1 MRWKLVGELTKVNLL
16 YANPQMI
23 EKKRNK
29 EAETGKPSKVSAY
42 KSVLWQNLLMF
53 GIFFFLFFFTMSIGI
68 SYVDYPGLFT
78 VNVLVFLMM
87 SFLQAF
93 LIVYNLF
100 YESKDLEYYLPLPFT
115 PSEIFVA
122 KLSVLALMISPYLV
136 PVLGLFILLGL
147 STEFIFLWS
156 ILGAILLFLLLVA
169 ILVLISFMLVHCMT
183 SLSVFRKNK
192 NVVSTVLY
200 TVSSLGMIVAI
211 LFMTNNPL
219 GADTALPGQLIPDS
233 RPIPFIE
240 SFYTLLVYP
249 SQIEGWWGLALWLTV
264 LIILSGIVYKWVV
277 PNFYGERKDSVDEGT
292 REQTEQLIQKKE
304 QIIGGREKNAKP
316 ESVNRI
322 LWKYNAGLIQD
333 GTLIMQFI
341 SSKILFPVLLLGP
354 TLWGGLDLS
363 SIPLYYWGVFFF
375 GGFIYAFLML
385 NSISIVGVIISLD
398 RENFLYMK
406 SLPFSMKRYLKQKLW
421 FAYTVELIAPLV
433 LGVIFMVLIKVPI
446 VLGLLLLLGLAIGT
460 YALCLFYFVR
470 DYKKLY
476 IDWQNLTELFN
487 RGGGN
492 FIQVIS
498 IIGSIFL
505 GVILVAL
512 LSIIITMLPPIGQLV
527 VSVIAVLAPIAISA
541 GVIRWYNKQFWP
553 QFEE

>member
-42 KSVLWQNLLMF
+42 KSVLGQNLLMF
-53 GIFFFLFFFTMSIGI
+53 VIFFFLFFVTMSIGI
-68 SYVDYPGLFT
+68 NYADYPGLFSI
-78 VNVLVFLMM
+78 NVLVFLMM
-87 SFLQAF
+87 SFLQSF

-100 YESKDLEYYLPLPFT
+100 YESKDLEYYLPLPFKS
-115 PSEIFVA
+115 SEIFVA

-136 PVLGLFILLGL
+136 PVLGLFVLLGL
-147 STEFIFLWS
+147 STDNVYLLSVI
-156 ILGAILLFLLLVA
+156 GAVLLFLLLVA
-169 ILVLISFMLVHCMT
+169 ILVLVSFLLVHFMT
-183 SLSVFRKNK
+183 RLAVFRKNK

-200 TVSSLGMIVAI
+200 TVSSIGMIIAI
-211 LFMTNNPL
+211 LFLTNNPL
-219 GADTALPGQLIPDS
+219 GGDTTLPGQLIPDS
-233 RPIPFIE
+233 KAIPFIE

-249 SQIEGWWGLALWLTV
+249 SQFEGWLGLAGWLAV
-264 LIILSGIVYKWVV
+264 LIALSIVVYKWVI
-277 PNFYGERKDSVDEGT
+277 PNFYGEQKDSAENET
-292 REQTEQLIQKKE
+292 QEQTEKPIQNKKSFV
-304 QIIGGREKNAKP
+304 GSRVKNAKP

-363 SIPLYYWGVFFF
+363 AIPLDYWGVFFF
-375 GGFIYAFLML
+375 GGFIYAFLTL

-421 FAYTVELIAPLV
+421 FAYAIELIIPLA
-433 LGVIFMVLIKVPI
+433 LGVIFMVLIKLPI
-446 VLGLLLLLGLAIGT
+446 LLGLLLLLGLVIGT

-470 DYKKLY
+470 DHKKLY

-498 IIGSIFL
+498 IMGSIFI

-512 LSIIITMLPPIGQLV
+512 LSFLVTALPPIGRLA
-527 VSVIAVLAPIAISA
+527 VSVLAVLVPIAGSA
-541 GVIRWYNKQFWP
+541 SVIKWYNKQFWP

>member
-42 KSVLWQNLLMF
+42 KSVLGQNLLMF
-53 GIFFFLFFFTMSIGI
+53 VIFFFLFFVTMSIGI
-68 SYVDYPGLFT
+68 NYADYPGLFT
-78 VNVLVFLMM
+78 INVLVFLMM
-87 SFLQAF
+87 SFLQSF

-100 YESKDLEYYLPLPFT
+100 YESKDLEYYLPLPFKS
-115 PSEIFVA
+115 SEIFAA

-136 PVLGLFILLGL
+136 PVLGLFVLLGL
-147 STEFIFLWS
+147 STENSYVLS
-156 ILGAILLFLLLVA
+156 LLGAVVLFLLLMA
-169 ILVLISFMLVHCMT
+169 ILVLVSFLLVHFMT
-183 SLSVFRKNK
+183 SLAVFRKNK

-200 TVSSLGMIVAI
+200 TVSSIGMIVAV
-211 LFMTNNPL
+211 LFITNNPL
-219 GADTALPGQLIPDS
+219 GADTTLPGQLIPDS
-233 RPIPFIE
+233 KAIPFIE

-249 SQIEGWWGLALWLTV
+249 SQFEGWLGLAGWLLV
-264 LIILSGIVYKWVV
+264 LIVLSGIVYKWVV
-277 PNFYGERKDSVDEGT
+277 PNFYGKQKDSAENET
-292 REQTEQLIQKKE
+292 QEQTEQPVQNKRQVIS
-304 QIIGGREKNAKP
+304 GRVKNAKP

-363 SIPLYYWGVFFF
+363 SIPLDYWGVFFF
-375 GGFIYAFLML
+375 GGFIYAFLTL

-421 FAYTVELIAPLV
+421 FAYAVELLIPFV
-433 LGVIFMVLIKVPI
+433 LGVIFMVLIKLPI
-446 VLGLLLLLGLAIGT
+446 LLGLLLLLGLVIGT

-470 DYKKLY
+470 DHKKLY

-498 IIGSIFL
+498 IMGSIFI

-512 LSIIITMLPPIGQLV
+512 LSFLVTALPPIGRLA
-527 VSVIAVLAPIAISA
+527 VSVLAVLVPIAVSA
-541 GVIRWYNKQFWP
+541 SVIKWYNKQFWP
-553 QFEE
+553 QFKE

>member
-42 KSVLWQNLLMF
+42 KSVLGQNLLMF
-53 GIFFFLFFFTMSIGI
+53 VIFFFLFFVTMSIGI
-68 SYVDYPGLFT
+68 NYADYPGLFT
-78 VNVLVFLMM
+78 INVLVFLMM
-87 SFLQAF
+87 SFLQSF

-100 YESKDLEYYLPLPFT
+100 YESKDLEYYLPLPFKS
-115 PSEIFVA
+115 SEIFVA

-136 PVLGLFILLGL
+136 PVLGLFVLLGL
-147 STEFIFLWS
+147 STDNVYLLSVI
-156 ILGAILLFLLLVA
+156 GAVLLFLLLVA
-169 ILVLISFMLVHCMT
+169 ILVLVSFLLVHFMT
-183 SLSVFRKNK
+183 RLAVFRKNK

-200 TVSSLGMIVAI
+200 TVSSIGMIVAI
-211 LFMTNNPL
+211 LFLTNNPL
-219 GADTALPGQLIPDS
+219 GGDTTLPGQLIPDS
-233 RPIPFIE
+233 KAIPFIE

-249 SQIEGWWGLALWLTV
+249 FHLEGWLGLAGWLAV
-264 LIILSGIVYKWVV
+264 LIALSIVVYKWVI
-277 PNFYGERKDSVDEGT
+277 PNFYGEQKDSAENET
-292 REQTEQLIQKKE
+292 QEQTEQPIQNKKPF
-304 QIIGGREKNAKP
+304 IGSRVKNAKP

-363 SIPLYYWGVFFF
+363 SIPLDYWGVFFF
-375 GGFIYAFLML
+375 GGFIYAFLTL

-421 FAYTVELIAPLV
+421 FAYAIELVLPFV
-433 LGVIFMVLIKVPI
+433 LGVIFMVLIKLPI
-446 VLGLLLLLGLAIGT
+446 VLGILLLLGLVLGT
-460 YALCLFYFVR
+460 YALCLFYFIR
-470 DYKKLY
+470 DYKKLH

-498 IIGSIFL
+498 IMGSIFI
-505 GVILVAL
+505 GIILVAL
-512 LSIIITMLPPIGQLV
+512 LSFLIASLPPMGRIV
-527 VSVIAVLAPIAISA
+527 VSIVAVILPVAIS
-541 GVIRWYNKQFWP
+541 VSMIIWSNKQFWP
-553 QFEE
+553 KFEE